1 MVVVRNCIGRKEGW
15 GQCHQY
21 HMVML
26 LTTLPRS
33 GAGPV
38 PPSGRC
44 GFLHQPVSC
53 TNHVISTHVFLFP
66 ICWFLAALAFLF
78 RQIMLTESSGKKYL
92 KRSNGVHRPGAS
104 VGPTGLAGQ
113 KFRWL
118 TVISGTL
125 FVRLVQGLKSQP
137 EHQVQE
143 SGTRQSVAFP
153 RPPLPPRPRSS
164 TPSSSL
170 HHREGQQGVSG
181 QGLKVQRG

>member
-1 MVVVRNCIGRKEGW
+1 MWLRPQDEPMGYYMRRGNMVGVRNRIGQRKGRGQHQNVVV
-15 GQCHQY
+15 
-21 HMVML
+21 L

-33 GAGPV
+33 GAGPT
-38 PPSGRC
+38 PPFGRC

-113 KFRWL
+113 KCRWL

-125 FVRLVQGLKSQP
+125 
-137 EHQVQE
+137 
-143 SGTRQSVAFP
+143 SVP
-153 RPPLPPRPRSS
+153 
-164 TPSSSL
+164 TPAGS
-170 HHREGQQGVSG
+170 EITA
-181 QGLKVQRG
+181 